1 MTPNT
6 SARSGVRSGLA
17 VRKPKALE
25 RGARVTVFAPASP
38 GSEAKAVAGV
48 AELNRLGF
56 AVKLP
61 VAQRADGYFAGSAEA
76 RRTEFVRLLGDTKV
90 DGLVGLRGGYGSNYV
105 LDASLASAA
114 GEPKAVIG
122 FSDLSS
128 LQIFLWQQCRWV
140 TFYGPMVAAGLAAGA
155 GAANGYDEESLRM
168 SISELAGGWKIP
180 LRGEALVGAEAEG
193 RLVGGAMTLVEAT
206 FGTPWELDTRGAI
219 LILEDR
225 GLKPYQVDRV
235 LMHFKQ
241 AGKLDGVKGI
251 VLGDFPE
258 CAPPVAGSPTVRD
271 VCARILG
278 PLGVPVVFGA
288 PVGHTL
294 RPMLTIPL
302 GVNARLHAQGD
313 GSLEILEAAVTR

>member
-6 SARSGVRSGLA
+6 SVSSGRRSGA
-17 VRKPKALE
+17 AARKPKVLA
-25 RGARVTVFAPASP
+25 RGARVAVFAPASP
-38 GSEAKAVAGV
+38 ASEAKVAAGV
-48 AELNRLGF
+48 AELRRLGF
-56 AVKLP
+56 DAEVPEMKQP
-61 VAQRADGYFAGSAEA
+61 DGYFAASAEI
-76 RRTEFVRLLGDTKV
+76 RRFEFVSLLGDAKIDALIGV
-90 DGLVGLRGGYGSNYV
+90 RGGYGSNYL
-105 LDASLASAA
+105 LDASLASAV

-128 LQIFLWQQCRWV
+128 LQIFLWQQCRWL

-155 GAANGYDEESLRM
+155 GVANGYDEDSLRM
-168 SISELAGGWKIP
+168 SIGELGGGWKIP
-180 LRGEALVGAEAEG
+180 LRGEALVDGEAEG
-193 RLVGGAMTLVEAT
+193 RLLGGAMTMVQAT
-206 FGTPWELDTRGAI
+206 FRTPWELDTLGAI

-225 GLKPYQVDRV
+225 GMKPYQVDRV

-258 CAPPVAGSPTVRD
+258 CEPSMAGSPTVRD
-271 VCARILG
+271 VCARILR

-288 PVGHTL
+288 PVGHTFQ
-294 RPMLTIPL
+294 PMLTIPL
-302 GVNARLHAQGD
+302 GVNARLHARGE

>member
-6 SARSGVRSGLA
+6 SAGSEVRSSTA
-17 VRKPKALE
+17 TRKPKALQ
-25 RGARVTVFAPASP
+25 RGAGVAVFAPASP
-38 GSEAKAVAGV
+38 GSEAKLAAGV
-48 AELNRLGF
+48 AELRRLGF
-56 AVKLP
+56 AVESP
-61 VAQRADGYFAGSAEA
+61 VAQRPDGYFAASAEA
-76 RRTEFVRLLGDTKV
+76 RRAEFLRLLGEAKI
-90 DGLVGLRGGYGSNYV
+90 DGLIGLRGGYGANYL

-114 GEPKAVIG
+114 GPPKAVIG
-122 FSDLSS
+122 FSDLTS

-140 TFYGPMVAAGLAAGA
+140 TFYGPMVAAGFDGGA
-155 GAANGYDEESLRM
+155 GSPGGYDEKSLRA
-168 SISELAGGWKIP
+168 SVSEADGGWSTSLI
-180 LRGEALVGAEAEG
+180 GEALVAGEAEG
-193 RLVGGAMTLVEAT
+193 RLVGGAMTLVAAT

-219 LILEDR
+219 LVLEDR
-225 GLKPYQVDRV
+225 AMKPYQVDRV

-258 CAPPVAGSPTVRD
+258 CEPPVAGSPTVRD

-302 GVNARLHAQGD
+302 GVNARLRAQGD
-313 GSLEILEAAVTR
+313 GTLDILEAAVTR